1 MAEALSKEVRLNKD
15 TDLLKLIAI
24 VTMFI
29 DHLGAA
35 IFPQYRIMRIIGRIS
50 FPIFAYCIAVGCIYT
65 HNIAKYALRV
75 FLVGVLTQPLY
86 VTALNH
92 VAKGSFD
99 WLHNFYRLDLIFQH
113 YYLTSSSVIHFTLA
127 LGILL
132 IWTLK
137 KKNYLLTAVVLA
149 ACWYLKGYINYGM
162 YGVYLI
168 LIFYAL
174 IDRPL
179 TSLVWV
185 AAFMVWYGLPQ
196 FRDRLWP
203 WPESVTVY
211 TQFWALLALPL
222 IYIPMKTNIRV
233 NKWVFYLFYPAHL
246 LVIYLIAAL
255 RLFG

>member
-15 TDLLKLIAI
+15 TGLLKLIAI
-24 VTMFI
+24 VTMLI

-35 IFPQYRIMRIIGRIS
+35 IFPQYRVLRIIGRIA
-50 FPIFAYCIAVGCIYT
+50 FPIFAYCIAVGCVYT
-65 HNIAKYALRV
+65 RNIAKYALRV
-75 FLVGVLTQPLY
+75 FLVGLLTQPLY
-86 VTALNH
+86 ITALNH
-92 VAKGSFD
+92 LEKGGFD
-99 WLHNFYRLDLIFQH
+99 WLHHFYRLDLIFNH
-113 YYLTSSSVIHFTLA
+113 YYLTSTSVIHFTLVM
-127 LGILL
+127 GILIIL
-132 IWTLK
+132 TIK
-137 KKNYLLTAVVLA
+137 KKNYALTAVALA
-149 ACWYLKGYINYGM
+149 ACWYLKGYLNYGM

-185 AAFMVWYGLPQ
+185 AAYMVWYGLPQ